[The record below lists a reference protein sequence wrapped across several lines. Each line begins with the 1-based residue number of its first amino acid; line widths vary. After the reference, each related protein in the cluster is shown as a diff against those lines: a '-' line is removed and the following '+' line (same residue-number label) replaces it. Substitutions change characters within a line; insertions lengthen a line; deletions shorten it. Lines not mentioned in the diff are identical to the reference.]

1 MTKPRARPK
10 LSERPLGNLKI
21 DELEAEFI
29 EARATS
35 DAARLVRLRDELA
48 CRRSPRA
55 VALAARVSLVV
66 AGRR

>member
-1 MTKPRARPK
+1 MKTSSK
-10 LSERPLGNLKI
+10 LSDRPLGAWKV
-21 DELEAEFI
+21 DQLEAEFI
-29 EARATS
+29 EARAAGDTE
-35 DAARLVRLRDELA
+35 RLARLRDELA